1 MARPRLAAAVFRA
14 AIASL
19 PASMI
24 VHAAALADETA
35 KPDPRRGE
43 EVGQICFARSIDGFR
58 TVKGV
63 DDAVLLE
70 RSVNDWYYVELIGM
84 CSERQLRFAQSVA
97 IVSRPSGGCV
107 TPGDRLV
114 FSDSAFFS
122 DRPIERNHCT
132 IRRIY
137 KWNEDAAAPDE
148 SKPGETKP
156 AETPPKTE

>member
-1 MARPRLAAAVFRA
+1 MPSLRKAAILLAAC
-14 AIASL
+14 IA
-19 PASMI
+19 P
-24 VHAAALADETA
+24 VAALADDAA

-70 RSVNDWYYVELIGM
+70 RGVNDWYYVELIGM

-107 TPGDRLV
+107 TSGDRLV

-148 SKPGETKP
+148 SQP
-156 AETPPKTE
+156 ADTPPKTE